1 MSAPSARARAAPA
14 RLQRYDHRTRQIQLV
29 NVWPEESTGI
39 APEDLKYRFA
49 WTFPIVFSPHDPGT
63 LYAGG
68 NCVFRTR
75 DEGMNWERISPDLS
89 LNDRKRQGASGGP
102 ITRESAGAEV
112 HATCAC
118 VVESP
123 HRRDEIWASTDDG
136 LVHVTRDGGKSWKDV
151 TPKGLPELAYVGCV
165 EVSAHDADTIY
176 VAATR
181 YKLADYRPH
190 LFKSTDGGRS
200 WKSIN
205 GNLPKDEISRVV
217 RADAVAKG
225 LLYVGTETGIHFSL
239 DDGATW
245 TRMAGLPN
253 VPVYDMKLKDSD
265 LVAATHGRSFWIL
278 DDVTALRG
286 LARKSGPQG
295 HAPVRAA
302 HGDPHQAALERRRQ
316 CPHRRGLRSGLRHRR
331 QHGDGRTGRWHALSR
346 ASRCRREPA
355 QRRDR
360 LLLAV
365 GEGHRTGDAHLPR
378 FGRAQDRRLH
388 EQRHVAAAGAAAG
401 RQARAQ
407 PLRLGHE
414 VSRADQAGLRPGA
427 AAAQAPGAR
436 SRQPAGP
443 DGGARHLRRRAD
455 RGREGQQQEPRRQVH
470 GGQGPATAHHG
481 GRIRRAV
488 RPAQGPDRVGVEAEA
503 GGQSPAQDEAPA
515 RGGDRPSRQGR
526 ARAQEPRRG
535 VSSASSRPSRA

>member
-151 TPKGLPELAYVGCV
+151 TPKGMPELAYVGCV

-286 LARKSGPQG
+286 LALIEKSGG
-295 HAPVRAA
+295 RKGTRLFAPRTAIRTKLHWSAGANV
-302 HGDPHQAALERRRQ
+302 
-316 CPHRRGLRSGLRHRR
+316 
-331 QHGDGRTGRWHALSR
+331 RTGVAYGPAFGIDGSTVMVER
-346 ASRCRREPA
+346 ADGTRYREHL
-355 QRRDR
+355 D
-360 LLLAV
+360 V
-365 GEGHRTGDAHLPR
+365 GENPPNGAIVYYWLAEKDTGPVTLTFRDS
-378 FGRAQDRRLH
+378 
-388 EQRHVAAAGAAAG
+388 AG
-401 RQARAQ
+401 RKIVDCTSNDTSLSPARRPGTKPGLNRFVWDMKYPGPTRLDYGLAPPRPKPLVPDPENPPGPTVVPGTYGVELTVGEKGTARATR
-407 PLRLGHE
+407 PS
-414 VSRADQAGLRPGA
+414 SRW
-427 AAAQAPGAR
+427 
-436 SRQPAGP
+436 SRTRDCP
-443 DGGARHLRRRAD
+443 
-455 RGREGQQQEPRRQVH
+455 PRR
-470 GGQGPATAHHG
+470 PNT
-481 GRIRRAV
+481 
-488 RPAQGPDRVGVEAEA
+488 
-503 GGQSPAQDEAPA
+503 
-515 RGGDRPSRQGR
+515 
-526 ARAQEPRRG
+526 PR
-535 VSSASSRPSRA
+535 SSACTRT